1 MTGIVMVVT
10 DVETCG
16 QIWNGHDIRSAV
28 ARERVGN
35 KKDSDQK
42 EMKSVPRVGCLYA
55 HVQRESQQPRYKLN
69 RGVP

>member
-16 QIWNGHDIRSAV
+16 QIWNCHDIRSAV

-42 EMKSVPRVGCLYA
+42 EMKSVPRLGCLYS
-55 HVQRESQQPRYKLN
+55 HVQ
-69 RGVP
+69 